1 MQNLKIQNDFG
12 FLIDT
17 GFMENK
23 TGFQNLYNISLI
35 KNVITKN
42 DIYNVMNYVGLDPF
56 NKIKYQKYSTGMKQ
70 KLKIAQ
76 AIMEN
81 PKVIVLDEPF
91 NGLDKSSVLYF
102 RNELKKM
109 KQKGTTIIITSHY
122 QEDIDD
128 LCDSVYEMDGGTL
141 SKYEKN

>member
-1 MQNLKIQNDFG
+1 
-12 FLIDT
+12 
-17 GFMENK
+17 
-23 TGFQNLYNISLI
+23 
-35 KNVITKN
+35 
-42 DIYNVMNYVGLDPF
+42 
-56 NKIKYQKYSTGMKQ
+56 
-70 KLKIAQ
+70 
-76 AIMEN
+76 
-81 PKVIVLDEPF
+81 
-91 NGLDKSSVLYF
+91 LYF

>member
-1 MQNLKIQNDFG
+1 
-12 FLIDT
+12 
-17 GFMENK
+17 
-23 TGFQNLYNISLI
+23 
-35 KNVITKN
+35 
-42 DIYNVMNYVGLDPF
+42 MNYVGLDPF